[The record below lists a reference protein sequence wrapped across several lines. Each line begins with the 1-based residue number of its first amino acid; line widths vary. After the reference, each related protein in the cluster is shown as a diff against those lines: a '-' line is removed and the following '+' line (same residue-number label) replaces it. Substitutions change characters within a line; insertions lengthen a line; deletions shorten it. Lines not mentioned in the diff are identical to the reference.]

1 VNLKERKITVKQA
14 TENNHSP
21 CRQFCQILRWAKRN
35 QIKRSQYLMKTS
47 ENIAGMHM
55 ENTKMLSGNAIT
67 SFRAARHSTLSFGIQ
82 KLKQQIRK
90 TEKRK
95 N

>member
-1 VNLKERKITVKQA
+1 
-14 TENNHSP
+14 
-21 CRQFCQILRWAKRN
+21 
-35 QIKRSQYLMKTS
+35 MKTS